1 MNSSQPGKKETH
13 HMHHCRILTRNEI
26 ADTYNRYM
34 KNDFPKDE
42 LKPLA
47 RIFYLLD
54 NDQYICYGFFDGD
67 TLCGYAYFAVL
78 NEGKKYY
85 LLDYFA
91 TVDGMRG
98 KGIGSEFLKMLSGQL
113 SDAEMVICEAEAPD
127 GTTGEELETR
137 NRRIDFY
144 LRNRY
149 VDTGVKAAA
158 FGVDFILLELDLG
171 KKHGKTEVR
180 EYYLKL
186 YRSFLP
192 ENLFAAHIKADY

>member
-1 MNSSQPGKKETH
+1 
-13 HMHHCRILTRNEI
+13 MHHCRILTRNEI

-47 RIFYLLD
+47 RIYYSLD
-54 NDQYICYGFFDGD
+54 NGQYICYGIFDD
-67 TLCGYAYFAVL
+67 ETLLGYAYFALL
-78 NEGKKYY
+78 NEEKKYF

-91 TVDGMRG
+91 IVDGVRG
-98 KGIGSEFLKMLSGQL
+98 RGIGSEFLEMLYGQL
-113 SDAEMVICEAEAPD
+113 SDAEMVICEAETPD

-149 VDTGVKAAA
+149 IDTGVKATA
-158 FGVDFILLELDLG
+158 FGVDFVLLELDTE
-171 KKHGKTEVR
+171 KKHDRVKVR

-192 ENLFAAHIKADY
+192 EKLFREHVKAD

>member
-1 MNSSQPGKKETH
+1 
-13 HMHHCRILTRNEI
+13 MHKCRTLTRNEI

-47 RIFYLLD
+47 RIFYSLD
-54 NDQYICYGFFDGD
+54 NGQYVCYGIFDED
-67 TLCGYAYFAVL
+67 KLCGYAYFAVL
-78 NEGKKYY
+78 NEDRKYY

-98 KGIGSEFLKMLSGQL
+98 KGIGSAFLEMLYCQMT
-113 SDAEMVICEAEAPD
+113 DAEMVICEAETPD
-127 GTTGEELETR
+127 GTVGEEFEMRT
-137 NRRIDFY
+137 RRIDFY

-149 VDTGVKAAA
+149 IATGVNATA
-158 FGVDFILLELDLG
+158 FGVDFVLLELDLG
-171 KKHGKTEVR
+171 KKHNKDEVR

-192 ENLFAAHIKADY
+192 EKMFKEHIKVN

>member
-1 MNSSQPGKKETH
+1 MYQ
-13 HMHHCRILTRNEI
+13 CRTLTRDEI

-47 RIFYLLD
+47 RILYSLD
-54 NDQYICYGFFDGD
+54 NSQYICYGIFDED
-67 TLCGYAYFAVL
+67 KLCGYAYFAVL
-78 NEGKKYY
+78 NDERKCY

-98 KGIGSEFLKMLSGQL
+98 KGIGSEFLEMLSGQL
-113 SDAEMVICEAEAPD
+113 SDAEMVICEAESPD
-127 GTTGEELETR
+127 GTAGEELELR

-149 VDTGVKAAA
+149 IDTGVNAIA
-158 FGVDFILLELDLG
+158 FGVDFVLLELDLG
-171 KKHGKTEVR
+171 KKHFKDEVR

-192 ENLFAAHIKADY
+192 EKMFKEHIKVN

>member
-1 MNSSQPGKKETH
+1 
-13 HMHHCRILTRNEI
+13 MHHCRTLTRNEI

-47 RIFYLLD
+47 RIFYSLD
-54 NDQYICYGFFDGD
+54 NGQYACYGIFDED
-67 TLCGYAYFAVL
+67 KLCGYAYFAVL
-78 NEGKKYY
+78 NEDRKYY

-91 TVDGMRG
+91 TVDSMRG
-98 KGIGSEFLKMLSGQL
+98 KGVGSEFLEMLYCQMT
-113 SDAEMVICEAEAPD
+113 DAEIVICEAETPD
-127 GTTGEELETR
+127 GTVGEEFEMRT
-137 NRRIDFY
+137 RRIDFY

-149 VDTGVKAAA
+149 IATGVNATA
-158 FGVDFILLELDLG
+158 FGVDFVLLELDLG
-171 KKHGKTEVR
+171 KKHNKDEVR

-192 ENLFAAHIKADY
+192 EKMFKEHIKAN

>member
-1 MNSSQPGKKETH
+1 MYQ
-13 HMHHCRILTRNEI
+13 CRTLTRNEI

-47 RIFYLLD
+47 RIFYSLD
-54 NDQYICYGFFDGD
+54 NGQYVCYGIFDED
-67 TLCGYAYFAVL
+67 KLCGYAYFAVL
-78 NEGKKYY
+78 NEDRKYY

-98 KGIGSEFLKMLSGQL
+98 KGVGSEFLAMLYSQL
-113 SDAEMVICEAEAPD
+113 SDAEMVICEAESPD
-127 GTTGEELETR
+127 GTAGEKLELR
-137 NRRIDFY
+137 KRRIDFY
-144 LRNRY
+144 LHNRY
-149 VDTGVKAAA
+149 IATGVNATA
-158 FGVDFILLELDLG
+158 FCVDFVLLELDLG
-171 KKHGKTEVR
+171 KKHSKDEVR

-192 ENLFAAHIKADY
+192 EKMFKENIKVQ

>member
-1 MNSSQPGKKETH
+1 MRQ
-13 HMHHCRILTRNEI
+13 CRTLTRAEI
-26 ADTYNRYM
+26 IDTYNVHM
-34 KNDFPKDE
+34 KNDFPEDE
-42 LKPLA
+42 LKSLSM
-47 RIFYLLD
+47 ILSSLD
-54 NDQYICYGFFDGD
+54 REQYICYGIFSDNV
-67 TLCGYAYFAVL
+67 LCGYAYFAVL

-98 KGIGSEFLKMLSGQL
+98 KGIGSEFLEMLSGQL
-113 SDAEMVICEAEAPD
+113 SDAEMVICEAETPD

-149 VDTGVKAAA
+149 VDTGVKAVA
-158 FGVDFILLELDLG
+158 FGVDFVLLELDLG
-171 KKHGKTEVR
+171 KKHDKDEVR
-180 EYYLKL
+180 DYYLKL
-186 YRSFLP
+186 YKSFLP

>member
-1 MNSSQPGKKETH
+1 
-13 HMHHCRILTRNEI
+13 
-26 ADTYNRYM
+26 M
-34 KNDFPKDE
+34 KNDFPKNE

-54 NDQYICYGFFDGD
+54 NGQYVCYGIFDED
-67 TLCGYAYFAVL
+67 KLCGYAYFAVL
-78 NEGKKYY
+78 NEDGKYY

-98 KGIGSEFLKMLSGQL
+98 KGIGSEFLGMLYTQL
-113 SDAEMVICEAEAPD
+113 SDAEMVICEAESPE
-127 GTTGEELETR
+127 GTAGEELELR

-149 VDTGVKAAA
+149 IATGVNATA
-158 FGVDFILLELDLG
+158 FGVDFVLLELDLG
-171 KKHGKTEVR
+171 KKHSKDEVR

-192 ENLFAAHIKADY
+192 EKMFKEHIKVN